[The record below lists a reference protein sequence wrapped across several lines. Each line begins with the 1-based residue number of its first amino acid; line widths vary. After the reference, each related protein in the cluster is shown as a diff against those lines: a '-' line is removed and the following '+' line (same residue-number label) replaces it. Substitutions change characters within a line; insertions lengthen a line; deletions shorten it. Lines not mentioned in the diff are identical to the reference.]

1 MSIVEVAR
9 AAGVSHAT
17 VSRVINGSGPVHEET
32 ARRVRQAMARLG
44 YTPPPPE
51 RRRGRKARTPGASAT
66 RHLVMLC
73 LDPDPVRHSGFRMA
87 LFRGAQE
94 AADREGVDVSLMHAG
109 DPPRLPRLVRE
120 RRVDGLLLAGV
131 SPDPVIM
138 RDIRRLPHLWLTSHA
153 GVEGSDVL
161 VGNEAVGRMA
171 SAYLVERGHRSVA
184 YLSAQE
190 ENPSYAVRG
199 ESFEKAA
206 REAGA
211 AVARFAGRSASLGGS
226 TETLKRDL
234 DRLIRRMLGNR
245 KIPTGLFC
253 PSDCMTALS
262 CGILAGCGIRPGRD
276 VEFVSCDNEEPY
288 LAGLSPRPATI
299 DVGCEARGR
308 AGVEQL
314 LLRIRRPGDDR
325 RAHLLIEPV
334 LIPPPPAGKGRRGSN
349 PFLRR

>member
-17 VSRVINGSGPVHEET
+17 VSRVINGSGPVREET

-51 RRRGRKARTPGASAT
+51 RRRGRKARPPGTSAP

-120 RRVDGLLLAGV
+120 RRVDGLLLVGV
-131 SPDPVIM
+131 SPDPVLV
-138 RDIRRLPHLWLTSHA
+138 RDIRRLPHLRLTSHA

-171 SAYLVERGHRSVA
+171 AAYLIERGHRSVA

-206 REAGA
+206 REAGV
-211 AVARFAGRSASLGGS
+211 AVARFAGRSADA
-226 TETLKRDL
+226 LKRDL
-234 DRLIRRMLGNR
+234 ERLIRRMLGNR

-253 PSDCMTALS
+253 PSDCITALS
-262 CGILAGCGIRPGRD
+262 CGILAECGLRAGRD

-314 LLRIRRPGDDR
+314 LLRIRHPGADR

-334 LIPPPPAGKGRRGSN
+334 LIPPLPPIPPGGKGRRGSN